1 MQLKN
6 NRSTAVK
13 QKDRTTA
20 QKPLRW
26 LWHVSKGIRWE
37 VLLLLIAQMVTGA
50 SGVVLAWVLRDM
62 IDSAVAR
69 DFRHFL
75 LYAALF
81 VGVIIGQLL
90 LHAFVRWFREHATST
105 LENRLKQR
113 LFSVLLDRDYA
124 AVTAVHSEEWMNR
137 LVSDTAIAANGIV
150 SIVPEAS
157 GMLVM
162 LISAIGATLWML
174 KAVTWIVVPVGIGIV
189 AAGYLFRKKLKKLHK
204 DIREADGRLRVTLS
218 ERLSEMILV
227 RTFQREKDAERQAAE
242 AMEGHRAARLRRSR
256 YSCFANFM
264 YGLLMRSAYAAAAIF
279 CGVGILNGTLTY
291 GTFAAVLQ
299 LVGQIQ
305 TPFAN
310 LAGYLP
316 QYYALLASA
325 ERLME
330 AEDYRPDCDAPKKD
344 AETIA
349 AFYRNDFAGIALE
362 DVTFTYRPDA
372 ELAHTLVFEHLCAEI
387 GKGETVVLTG
397 ASGSGKSTLLKLLLC
412 LYHPEKGRCVL
423 KETHGAQPL
432 TAADRGLFAYVP
444 QGTRMYSGSI
454 KSLLTFGD
462 ETVSDAAMQNALSV
476 ACADFVWT
484 LPDGVETVLGERG
497 TGLSEGQL
505 QRLSIARAILSDH
518 PILLLDEATSALDE
532 ATEAEL
538 LMHLK
543 DMTNRTVLIVTHRKK
558 ALEIADREWILE
570 DGVLTVRDR

>member
-1 MQLKN
+1 MKEQ
-6 NRSTAVK
+6 
-13 QKDRTTA
+13 DRAQA

-26 LWHVSKGIRWE
+26 LWNASAGIRWE
-37 VLLLLIAQMVTGA
+37 VLLLLIAQML
-50 SGVVLAWVLRDM
+50 SGVSGVALAWATRDM
-62 IDSAVAR
+62 IDGAVDR
-69 DFRHFL
+69 DFKRFL

-81 VGVIIGQLL
+81 VGVLILQLL
-90 LHAFVRWFREHATST
+90 LHAFVRWFREHASST

-124 AVTAVHSEEWMNR
+124 AVTAQHSEEWMNR
-137 LVSDTAIAANGIV
+137 LVSDTSIAANGVV

-157 GMLVM
+157 GMFVM
-162 LISAIGATLWML
+162 LVSAVGATLWML
-174 KAVTWIVVPVGIGIV
+174 RTVTWIVVPVGVGIV
-189 AAGYLFRKKLKKLHK
+189 VAGYLFRKKLKKLHK

-218 ERLSEMILV
+218 ERLFEMILV
-227 RTFQREKDAERQAAE
+227 RTFQREKDAERQANA
-242 AMEGHRAARLRRSR
+242 AMEEHRAARLRRSR

-279 CGVGILNGTLTY
+279 CAVGIFNGTLTY
-291 GTFAAVLQ
+291 GTFSAVLQ

-305 TPFAN
+305 TPFAS

-316 QYYALLASA
+316 QYYAMLASA

-330 AEDYRPDCDAPKKD
+330 AEAYRKDCEAPKKD
-344 AETIA
+344 AAEIA
-349 AFYRNDFAGIALE
+349 AFYRNDFTGIGIE

-372 ELAHTLVFEHLCAEI
+372 EIAYTMVFEHLSAEI
-387 GKGETVVLTG
+387 RKGETVVLTG

-412 LYHPEKGRCVL
+412 LYHPERGRCVL
-423 KETHGAQPL
+423 KDTHGEQPL

-454 KSLLTFGD
+454 RSLLTFGD
-462 ETVSDAAMQNALSV
+462 ETVSDEALRNALSV
-476 ACADFVWT
+476 ACADFVWG
-484 LPDGVETVLGERG
+484 LENGVETMLGERG
-497 TGLSEGQL
+497 AGLSEGQL

-518 PILLLDEATSALDE
+518 PVLLLDEATSALDE

-538 LMHLK
+538 LLHLRN
-543 DMTNRTVLIVTHRKK
+543 MTDRTVLIVTHRRK

-570 DGVLTVRDR
+570 DGVLTVRDP